1 MTTDE
6 AQGPDGTVGPTDVKK
21 RENMTIERAGVVG
34 SGLMGS
40 GIAEVLARAGIDV
53 VVRDISDQAIAA
65 GRSKIEK
72 SLEKGVQRG
81 KLSADERDAA
91 LARLH
96 FTVDMA
102 DFSDRQLVIEAASEN
117 EDVKKAIFA
126 ELDTVVTAKDA
137 ILASN
142 TSSMPIIRFA
152 QATNRP
158 SRVLGI
164 HFFNPAPVQPLVE
177 LVVSELTDPEVVESM
192 DTFVT
197 DVLGKVTIRAS
208 DRPGFVVNA
217 LLIPFL
223 FSAIRMVEAG
233 HATKE
238 DVDTGM
244 VNGCAHPMGPIALA
258 DRVGLD
264 TCLFVGQSIYEE
276 TGDPAAKPPVL
287 LSRMV
292 DAGLLGAKTGRGFY
306 EYGSK

>member
-1 MTTDE
+1 
-6 AQGPDGTVGPTDVKK
+6 
-21 RENMTIERAGVVG
+21 MTIERAGVVG

-53 VVRDISDQAIAA
+53 VVRDISDDAIAA
-65 GRSKIEK
+65 GRARIEK
-72 SLEKGVQRG
+72 SLGRGVERG
-81 KLSADERDAA
+81 KLSAEERDAA
-91 LARLH
+91 VARLH
-96 FTVDMA
+96 YTVDLA
-102 DFSDRQLVIEAASEN
+102 DFADRQLVIEAASEN
-117 EDVKKAIFA
+117 EEIKKSIFA
-126 ELDTVVTAKDA
+126 ELDTVVTDPQA

-152 QATNRP
+152 RSTGRP
-158 SRVLGI
+158 ERVLGI

-177 LVVSELTDPEVVESM
+177 LVVSELTDPQVVETI
-192 DTFVT
+192 DTFAT
-197 DVLGKVTIRAS
+197 DVLGKVTIRAQ

-223 FSAIRMVEAG
+223 FSAIRMVESG
-233 HATKE
+233 QATKE

-292 DAGLLGAKTGRGFY
+292 DAGLLGTKSGRGFY
-306 EYGSK
+306 DYSS

>member
-1 MTTDE
+1 
-6 AQGPDGTVGPTDVKK
+6 
-21 RENMTIERAGVVG
+21 MTIERAGVVG

-53 VVRDISDQAIAA
+53 VVRDISDDAIAA
-65 GRSKIEK
+65 GRARIEK
-72 SLEKGVQRG
+72 SLGRGVERG
-81 KLSADERDAA
+81 KLSAEERDAA
-91 LARLH
+91 VARLH
-96 FTVDMA
+96 YTVDLA
-102 DFSDRQLVIEAASEN
+102 DFADRQLVIEAASEN
-117 EDVKKAIFA
+117 EEIKKSIFA
-126 ELDTVVTAKDA
+126 ELDSVVTDPQA

-152 QATNRP
+152 RSTGRP
-158 SRVLGI
+158 ERVLGI

-177 LVVSELTDPEVVESM
+177 LVVSELTDPQVVETI
-192 DTFVT
+192 DTFAT
-197 DVLGKVTIRAS
+197 DVLGKVTIRAQ

-223 FSAIRMVEAG
+223 FSAIRMVESG
-233 HATKE
+233 QATKE

-292 DAGLLGAKTGRGFY
+292 DAGLLGTKSGRGFY
-306 EYGSK
+306 DYSG

>member
-1 MTTDE
+1 M
-6 AQGPDGTVGPTDVKK
+6 A
-21 RENMTIERAGVVG
+21 IERAGVVG

-40 GIAEVLARAGIDV
+40 GIAEVLARAGLDV
-53 VVRDISDQAIAA
+53 VVRDISEEAIAA
-65 GRSKIEK
+65 GRARIEK
-72 SLEKGVQRG
+72 SLDRGVERG
-81 KLSADERDAA
+81 KLSAEDRDAA
-91 LARLH
+91 VARLH
-96 FTVDMA
+96 YTVDMA
-102 DFSDRQLVIEAASEN
+102 DFADRQLVIEAASEN
-117 EDVKKAIFA
+117 EEIKKSIFA
-126 ELDTVVTAKDA
+126 ELDQIVTGEDA

-152 QATNRP
+152 RSTERP
-158 SRVLGI
+158 ERVLGI

-177 LVVSELTDPEVVESM
+177 LVVSELTDSAVV
-192 DTFVT
+192 DTIDAFAT
-197 DVLGKVTIRAS
+197 DVLGKVTIRAN

-223 FSAIRMVEAG
+223 FSAIRMVESG
-233 HATKE
+233 QATKE

-292 DAGLLGAKTGRGFY
+292 DAGLLGTKSGRGFY
-306 EYGSK
+306 DYS

>member
-1 MTTDE
+1 M
-6 AQGPDGTVGPTDVKK
+6 V
-21 RENMTIERAGVVG
+21 IERAGVVG

-40 GIAEVLARAGIDV
+40 GIAEVLARAGLDV
-53 VVRDISDQAIAA
+53 VVRDISEEAVAA
-65 GRSKIEK
+65 GRARIEK
-72 SLEKGVQRG
+72 SLARGVERG
-81 KLSADERDAA
+81 KLSEEERDAA
-91 LARLH
+91 VGRLH
-96 FTVDMA
+96 YTVDMN
-102 DFSDRQLVIEAASEN
+102 DFADRQLVIEAASEN

-126 ELDTVVTAKDA
+126 ELDAIVTAEDA

-152 QATNRP
+152 QSTSRAD
-158 SRVLGI
+158 RVLGI
-164 HFFNPAPVQPLVE
+164 HFFNPATVQPLVE
-177 LVVSELTDPEVVESM
+177 LVVSELTDPQVV
-192 DTFVT
+192 DTVEAFVT
-197 DVLGKVTIRAS
+197 DVLGKVAIRAT

-223 FSAIRMVEAG
+223 FSAIRMIEAG

-276 TGDPAAKPPVL
+276 TGDPAAKPPIL

-292 DAGLLGAKTGRGFY
+292 DAGLLGVKSGRGFY
-306 EYGSK
+306 DYSVK